1 MHEGQLVKT
10 QLNMVEEENG
20 RFSRSRVALTS
31 VLTYNSPF
39 THHILN
45 TIH

>member
-20 RFSRSRVALTS
+20 RFSRSRVLTS